1 MSGAALSRPNL
12 VARAVSLVAL
22 VAAIVVVVLIVSGG
36 SSYTLK
42 LTLANADGLQ
52 TGSQV
57 FLGGVPVGTVS
68 DLEMN
73 RAGNQV
79 IVTMSMGKGEAHIG
93 KGVHASIIA
102 TNLLGTESVQLTP
115 GNRSQPLPS
124 GTTLPASA
132 TTTPTALDQVVD
144 TLNQPTRVDLA
155 MMLREAGVAVAGRKA
170 DVSAIL
176 RQFPLSLQ
184 AATQLLKG
192 LVNDNHSLAD
202 FIANSS
208 AFIARVNAQGP
219 QLQRLIADAGGAAQT
234 FADRAG
240 ALAQTVQRAPEF
252 FSRVHTYFAAIT
264 NGMNHLNSVAGALTQ
279 ALPPLDQT
287 LKEIGPFANAAV
299 PTLSRAAQVAPSL
312 SALAEH
318 ATPTLQQAEA
328 TVAALST
335 TAELSQ
341 PLSAWA
347 GLSAPDLLDIF
358 DSWTHAIQG
367 RDGVSHI
374 FNGDLY
380 LDPQIV
386 LHAADTGATAAQ
398 RAQNLLDLAPS
409 LVKQLGLE
417 NAVAGAKAVLAALTQ
432 HHGAPAKTPTA
443 PPNGT
448 APAAGQST
456 PSSGG
461 TSAGS
466 GSAGGSGSGGT
477 ANLGSALGAGLN
489 HLLSGVLG
497 AVTHTA
503 PTAHTGTTGSSGTSG
518 SSGSSSRG
526 GLAGL
531 LGYLLGK

>member
-12 VARAVSLVAL
+12 IARAVSLLAI
-22 VAAIVVVVLIVSGG
+22 VAAIVVVVLVASSS
-36 SSYTLK
+36 SSYKLK

-68 DLEMN
+68 DLGMN
-73 RAGNQV
+73 RAGNRV
-79 IVTMSMGKGEAHIG
+79 IVTLSIGKGEAHIG
-93 KGVHASIIA
+93 SGVHASIIA

-115 GNRSQPLPS
+115 GNRRRPVSS
-124 GTTLPASA
+124 GTRLPLAA

-144 TLNQPTRVDLA
+144 TLNQPTRVDLGL
-155 MMLREAGVAVAGRKA
+155 MLREAGVAVAGRKA

-184 AATQLLKG
+184 AATQLLQG
-192 LVNDNHSLAD
+192 LMSDNHSLAD
-202 FIANSS
+202 FIANSN
-208 AFIARVNAQGP
+208 AFISRVNAQGP
-219 QLQRLIADAGGAAQT
+219 QLQRLITAAGGASQT
-234 FADRAG
+234 FADKAG
-240 ALAQTVQRAPEF
+240 ALAQTVQRGPRF
-252 FSRVHTYFAAIT
+252 FSRVKRFFAAWT
-264 NGMNHLNSVAGALTQ
+264 TAMNHLTPVAGTLAQ

-299 PTLSRAAQVAPSL
+299 PTLNRAAHVAPSL
-312 SALAEH
+312 SALAEQ
-318 ATPTLQQAEA
+318 ATPTLQQAEPA
-328 TVAALST
+328 VAALSK
-335 TAELSQ
+335 TAGLSR

-347 GLSAPDLLDIF
+347 GLSAPDLLGIV

-367 RDGVSHI
+367 RDAVSHI

-386 LHAADTGATAAQ
+386 LGTADTGATAAQ

-417 NAVAGAKAVLAALTQ
+417 NAVVSAKALLAGLAA
-432 HHGAPAKTPTA
+432 HHSTPAKTPSTS
-443 PPNGT
+443 PPQSGT
-448 APAAGQST
+448 PRST
-456 PSSGG
+456 PSAGSSSGSSGG
-461 TSAGS
+461 GSS
-466 GSAGGSGSGGT
+466 GSSGATSLTG
-477 ANLGSALGAGLN
+477 ALGNGLN

-497 AVTHTA
+497 AVTHK
-503 PTAHTGTTGSSGTSG
+503 GTSGASGTSSSSGSPHATSG
-518 SSGSSSRG
+518 SSGSGS

>member
-1 MSGAALSRPNL
+1 MRGAALSRPNL
-12 VARAVSLVAL
+12 VARAVSLLAL
-22 VAAIVVVVLIVSGG
+22 AAAVVVVVLIVSGG

-79 IVTMSMGKGEAHIG
+79 IVTMSIGKGQAHIG
-93 KGVHASIIA
+93 NGVHASIIA

-115 GNRSQPLPS
+115 GNRNQPVPS

-155 MMLREAGVAVAGRKA
+155 LMLREAGVAVAGRKA

-184 AATQLLKG
+184 AATQLLHG

-202 FIANSS
+202 FIANSN
-208 AFIARVNAQGP
+208 AFIARVNTQGP
-219 QLQRLIADAGGAAQT
+219 QLQRLITAAGGASQT
-234 FADRAG
+234 FADVAG
-240 ALAQTVQRAPEF
+240 SLAKTVQGGPEF
-252 FSRVHTYFAAIT
+252 FSRVNTYFAAIT
-264 NGMNHLNSVAGALTQ
+264 NAMNHLNPVAATLTQ

-287 LKEIGPFANAAV
+287 LKAIGPFASAAV
-299 PTLSRAAQVAPSL
+299 PTLNRAAQVAPSL
-312 SALAEH
+312 SALAAQ
-318 ATPTLQQAEA
+318 ATPVLQQAVPA
-328 TVAALST
+328 VAALSK
-335 TAELSQ
+335 TAQLST

-347 GLSAPDLLDIF
+347 GLSAPDLVDIF
-358 DSWTHAIQG
+358 DSWTHAVQG

-380 LDPQIV
+380 LNPQIV
-386 LHAADTGATAAQ
+386 LNAANTGATAAQ

-409 LVKQLGLE
+409 LIKQLGLE
-417 NAVAGAKAVLAALTQ
+417 NAVAGAKALLAGLTA
-432 HHGAPAKTPTA
+432 HHSAPAKTPSTPTSEPSA
-443 PPNGT
+443 PH
-448 APAAGQST
+448 PA
-456 PSSGG
+456 PSSGSG
-461 TSAGS
+461 TS
-466 GSAGGSGSGGT
+466 SGSGGGT
-477 ANLGSALGAGLN
+477 SSGGGSGLAGALGSGLN
-489 HLLSGVLG
+489 HLLSGVIG
-497 AVTHTA
+497 AVTHT
-503 PTAHTGTTGSSGTSG
+503 GTTGQSGTSG
-518 SSGSSSRG
+518 NSGSSGGGGSG
-526 GLAGL
+526 SGLAGL